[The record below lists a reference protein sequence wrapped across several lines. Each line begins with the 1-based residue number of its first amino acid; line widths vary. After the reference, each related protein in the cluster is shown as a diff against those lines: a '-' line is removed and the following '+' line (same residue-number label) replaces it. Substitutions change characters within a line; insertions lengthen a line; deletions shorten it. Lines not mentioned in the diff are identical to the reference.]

1 MEKSFENL
9 TITNHGIDRR
19 GFLKGMGA
27 TGVLLLTANWS
38 WSQEQQK
45 KYGGEGM
52 PGGTKNDPKLFIAI
66 SQDGTVYITC
76 TRSEM
81 GQGIRTSLALV
92 VADEMEAD
100 WEKCRVVQAE
110 GDEEKYG
117 NQNTDGSRSMRHW
130 YEPMRQCGAVARA
143 MLEQAASLGWGVDL
157 EDVRATKHSVVFPRG
172 RRRAGFGEL
181 AEAVARLPVPTGSA
195 IRLALNEFRYIGKEQ
210 TLSADGKT

>member
-19 GFLKGMGA
+19 GFLKGVGVTGA
-27 TGVLLLTANWS
+27 LLLTANWS
-38 WSQEQQK
+38 WSQKQQK

-66 SQDGTVYITC
+66 SHDGTVYITC

-100 WEKCRVVQAE
+100 
-110 GDEEKYG
+110 
-117 NQNTDGSRSMRHW
+117 
-130 YEPMRQCGAVARA
+130 
-143 MLEQAASLGWGVDL
+143 
-157 EDVRATKHSVVFPRG
+157 
-172 RRRAGFGEL
+172 
-181 AEAVARLPVPTGSA
+181 
-195 IRLALNEFRYIGKEQ
+195 
-210 TLSADGKT
+210 